1 MTIKVK
7 DKIFSGSGV
16 LIIEDYIK
24 QDRKIKSVVLVR
36 NKSSQLFGDFGGMY
50 EKRDKL
56 LQVTASKELKEESR
70 NLIDLDWNILQDQK
84 YVDVISNKKRN
95 EYYRIYIIK
104 INGICRKY
112 FHYNRKIIDKSD
124 LKRYYKETDDIRH
137 ISIDDINFDNI
148 KIRMNDIY
156 DKEISLSRRVRNILR
171 NSKNIIKKVS
181 NGKSLSIQNDFKIKS
196 GLLDKKMYNLKLC
209 K

>member
-156 DKEISLSRRVRNILR
+156 NKEISLSRRVRNILR